1 MHCRQFFWLERKLNL
16 GANLC
21 IKVTWLIGFGPW
33 QLIWDLKDLNNSCIF
48 CFICSTFQKKVTKN
62 KNRAG
67 TAVQQVF
74 TYVSSILIFFP
85 NRNLQKGVVFLKQNN
100 DEGLSLWPVSAPFLP
115 AIFYGSRFPTCLVLR
130 RISFFLG
137 IPCVRK
143 CQWHRWEWL
152 SFHFL
157 GLCMG
162 GHSPTLIAKDCEGER
177 GRGRGEDEKFPGKH
191 SSRWPGLLNK

>member
-48 CFICSTFQKKVTKN
+48 CFICSTFQKKVMKN

-74 TYVSSILIFFP
+74 TYVSSILIFSPTEICRREWYFS
-85 NRNLQKGVVFLKQNN
+85 NKIMMKDFLCGQCQ
-100 DEGLSLWPVSAPFLP
+100 LL
-115 AIFYGSRFPTCLVLR
+115 
-130 RISFFLG
+130 FFLQYFMDLDFLLVWCSEG
-137 IPCVRK
+137 FLSSWGFPV
-143 CQWHRWEWL
+143 WE
-152 SFHFL
+152 SANDIAGDDFHFTSL
-157 GLCMG
+157 VC
-162 GHSPTLIAKDCEGER
+162 AWEGTR
-177 GRGRGEDEKFPGKH
+177 PL
-191 SSRWPGLLNK
+191 W